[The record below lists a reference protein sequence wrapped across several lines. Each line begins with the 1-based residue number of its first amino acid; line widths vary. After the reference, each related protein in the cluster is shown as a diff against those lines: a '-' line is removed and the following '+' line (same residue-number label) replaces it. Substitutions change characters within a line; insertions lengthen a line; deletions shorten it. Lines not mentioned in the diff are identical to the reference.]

1 MIVPNEVLIEAAR
14 VLLDL
19 ASPSSDLNNRDKE
32 EIQRLDT
39 IHRQDA
45 VQIQTLIDQLAAT
58 RDDFDASLADNRDL
72 RDQLACARGMY
83 EREISEN
90 KTLRDQLAG
99 AHARAGDDG
108 VMCSLKQ
115 DSSEKWL
122 DLLRDIPQMSGR
134 IELIK
139 RIRENTGCELR
150 TAKALCEGKGDP
162 RITRWAWYFQLLV
175 EGSFMRARDVAA
187 TILWIPY
194 VQIPFVDP
202 SFKLTGPEAVA

>member
-45 VQIQTLIDQLAAT
+45 VQIQTLIEQLAAT
-58 RDDFDASLADNRDL
+58 RDDFDASVADNRDL

-99 AHARAGDDG
+99 ARVDLE

-150 TAKALCEGKGDP
+150 AAKALCEGKGDP

-202 SFKLTGPEAVA
+202 SFKLTGSEPVA